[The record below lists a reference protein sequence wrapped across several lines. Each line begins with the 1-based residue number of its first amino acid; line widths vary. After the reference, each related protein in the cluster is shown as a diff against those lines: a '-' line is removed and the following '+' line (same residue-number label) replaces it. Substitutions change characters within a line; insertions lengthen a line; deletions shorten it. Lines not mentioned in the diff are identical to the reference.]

1 MFIVLSIAVA
11 TLIITVIILSSKLHK
26 QSAQNVKLKVKL
38 TVAEKNIADAYQ
50 KGYRKGCNT
59 AQRVKTDEDY
69 TYVN

>member
-1 MFIVLSIAVA
+1 MYIALFTAVA

-26 QSAQNVKLKVKL
+26 QTAQNVKLKVRL
-38 TVAEKNIADAYQ
+38 TVAEKNVTDAYQ

-59 AQRVKTDEDY
+59 AQRVKTDQGY

>member
-26 QSAQNVKLKVKL
+26 QTAQNVKLKVKL

-50 KGYRKGCNT
+50 KGYRKGSSD
-59 AQRVKTDEDY
+59 AQRAKLNQDY
-69 TYVN
+69 TYAN

>member
-59 AQRVKTDEDY
+59 SQRVKTDEDY